1 MSVSRR
7 VLLRG
12 LAGALPVAVAGC
24 SLPARLASIP
34 EGLRGHRS
42 FNGFPSNIR
51 AVLDGTDDATMASIA
66 IGAFEREVA
75 WANREGR
82 RDLGPATYL
91 AISGG
96 GADGAFGAGLLVE
109 WTALGTRPEF
119 KCVTGVSTGA
129 LAAPFAFL
137 GPAYDR
143 QLKEVYTDVSE
154 ADIMVSRGALTAL
167 FGDSLYDSSPLRRL
181 VRKFLT
187 PELVAAIGC
196 EYGEKG
202 RLLLVA
208 TTDLDVPVGVLWN
221 LGAIA
226 ASGRSDATDLMVDI
240 LVASASIPGIF
251 PPVMINLE
259 VDGKPYQ
266 EMHVDGGT
274 VAQVV
279 LYPPSLRVDIA
290 NPELERRLANRRRSL
305 YIIRNSRLGTSTQTI
320 DRSTFKIA
328 ERALATLIANQGIGD
343 LYELYMLCQRDR
355 IDYNVAIIP
364 ERFTAKPDGKFDR
377 AYMNAL
383 FDLARAEMAAGRAWR
398 HYPPGFNPTPL
409 VGTTRS
415 TVQN

>member
-1 MSVSRR
+1 
-7 VLLRG
+7 
-12 LAGALPVAVAGC
+12 
-24 SLPARLASIP
+24 
-34 EGLRGHRS
+34 
-42 FNGFPSNIR
+42 
-51 AVLDGTDDATMASIA
+51 
-66 IGAFEREVA
+66 
-75 WANREGR
+75 
-82 RDLGPATYL
+82 
-91 AISGG
+91 
-96 GADGAFGAGLLVE
+96 
-109 WTALGTRPEF
+109 
-119 KCVTGVSTGA
+119 
-129 LAAPFAFL
+129 
-137 GPAYDR
+137 
-143 QLKEVYTDVSE
+143 LKEVYTDVSE

-187 PELVAAIGC
+187 PELVAALGH
-196 EYGEKG
+196 EYSEKG

-226 ASGRSDATDLMVDI
+226 ATARPDATDLMVDI

-279 LYPPSLRVDIA
+279 LYPPSLRVDIP
-290 NPELERRLANRRRSL
+290 NPVIQRRIENRKRSL
-305 YIIRNSRLGTSTQTI
+305 YIIRNSRLGASNQTV

-364 ERFTAKPDGKFDR
+364 ERFTAKPDGMFDK

-383 FDLARAEMAAGRAWR
+383 FDLARGEMAAGRAWS

-409 VGTTRS
+409 IGTTRA